1 MTDKLAPVITR
12 IIMRYLSAALGTWGV
27 VAGDDLQAIVAILV
41 SAGLATA
48 AEVWHAKVMR
58 K

>member
-1 MTDKLAPVITR
+1 MTDNLAPVITR
-12 IIMRYLSAALGTWGV
+12 ILMRYISAALGTWGV
-27 VAGDDLQAIVAILV
+27 VALDDVQAIVAILV
-41 SAGLATA
+41 AAALGAV